1 MAMILFSPASA
12 ARAEP
17 EGAPM
22 HTHAEL
28 ALIGGSLSDRNV
40 NPNPDEAVT
49 TVTLPG
55 SGD

>member
-1 MAMILFSPASA
+1 
-12 ARAEP
+12 
-17 EGAPM
+17 M